1 MSTQPAIPQFVTER
15 LKSKDPQTRI
25 AVVGASNDPNKYG
38 NIIVKNLESKGYTVL
53 PVNPREPEIAGLTA
67 YADLASV
74 PGPIHIIDFVTPPP
88 VTMKI
93 LQHLD
98 PGAARSFWL
107 QDGSFDDAVIEFAEG
122 RFPNLVHH
130 ACIMVVSN
138 YQGST
143 GRVHIR

>member
-1 MSTQPAIPQFVTER
+1 METQTSIPQFVTEQ
-15 LKSKDPQTRI
+15 LQHKGPETRI
-25 AVVGASNDPNKYG
+25 AVVGASNDPQKYG
-38 NIIVKNLESKGYTVL
+38 NIIVKNLAGKGYTVL

-67 YADLASV
+67 YPDLASV

-98 PGAARSFWL
+98 PAVARSFWL
-107 QDGSFDDAVIEFAEG
+107 QDGSFDDAVIEYAG
-122 RFPNLVHH
+122 SRFPNLVHH

-138 YQGST
+138 Y
-143 GRVHIR
+143 